1 MRDRGREPWPL
12 VGRLEELRFIS
23 DLLSRPP
30 PSGLVLSGEAGV
42 GKTRLALEA
51 LTRGEVAGCATAW
64 ATATEAAA
72 SIPFGA
78 LAHLLPV
85 PASPAGGP
93 PTLLR
98 TAAKGLVEQA
108 AGRRLALGI
117 DDAHLLDAAS
127 ATLVQQL
134 AATSAA
140 FVIVT
145 VRSGQPAPDAIVAL
159 WKDGPIDYVKLQP
172 LSQDDV
178 FQILM
183 EALGEVDGE
192 TLSRLWKATR
202 GNALY
207 LRELVR
213 EGLESGLLARP
224 GGVWRWRGPLTPSV
238 RLLELIDTR
247 LGNLDGSERRVLELV
262 AAGEPLG
269 ASALE
274 GMAPPDTIERLERR
288 GLLESSHESRRMQ
301 IRLAHPLYG
310 EAIRARTPSLRAR
323 TIRRRLAD
331 FLGETG
337 AHRRDDLL
345 RLGTWRLESG
355 SRARPELLLA
365 ASHRALACFDPAL
378 SGRLAQ
384 AAIDAGGDLAAQQAL
399 AEALQQQGRFEE
411 AEAVF
416 STLTSVAKT
425 DSERAHVAMTRVR
438 NLFFGLGR
446 TKEAEALIVDT
457 AVSVSDPVAR
467 DELTAAHG
475 WLLYYSGRPIDC
487 LEAVSGLLSRDD
499 ITDVMG
505 VNVAIFAAPALAL
518 VGRIEQ
524 AIALAERWFE
534 PATRHTDELPL
545 GPTQLRHAHALA
557 LYVAGRFHQA
567 EAIAVIEHR
576 TAQLAGSHEARLA
589 WKFLLGM
596 ISLSRGNLRAAVRL
610 LQETAALTR
619 EFDPVGALSGPL
631 VYLAQARALLGDFA
645 AAETALAEADLVR
658 RPISGLWECDWKRAR
673 AWIAAAQGRLPSARA
688 LALEAAETAV
698 AQGEFTFAVLGFHDL
713 ARLGEAVVAVSR
725 IAAMLPL
732 VEGSLAQACATH
744 ACALLARDGN
754 HLLDAATGF
763 EALGA
768 DLLAAEAASQA
779 AAVFW
784 ASGRLASAR
793 AASARARVLVQRCEG
808 ARTPALAVAVAD
820 DLTTRERETAMLAAD
835 GLSNA
840 MIAVR
845 LGISTRTVENHL
857 QHVYSKLGI
866 TSRSQLAQLS
876 KRAGLSSRGDLMVK
890 SE

>member
-1 MRDRGREPWPL
+1 MNDRARKRWPL

-30 PSGLVLSGEAGV
+30 PAGLVLSGEAGV
-42 GKTRLALEA
+42 GKTRVAQEA
-51 LTRGEVAGCATAW
+51 LTRAEVAGCATAW

-85 PASPAGGP
+85 PAGPAGGP

-98 TAAKGLVEQA
+98 AAATGLVKKA

-117 DDAHLLDAAS
+117 DDAHLLDPAS

-134 AATSAA
+134 AITSAA
-140 FVIVT
+140 FVILT

-159 WKDGPIDYVKLQP
+159 WKDGPIEYVKLQP

-178 FQILM
+178 SQILM
-183 EALGEVDGE
+183 EALGDIDGV
-192 TLSRLWKATR
+192 TLSRLWEATR

-213 EGLESGLLARP
+213 EGLDRGFLARP

-247 LGNLDGSERRVLELV
+247 LGNLDGSERHALELV
-262 AAGEPLG
+262 AAAEPLG
-269 ASALE
+269 ASVLE
-274 GMAPPDTIERLERR
+274 SMAPPEAIERLERR
-288 GLLESSHESRRMQ
+288 GLLETSREGRRMQ

-331 FLGETG
+331 FLDETG

-345 RLGTWRLESG
+345 RLGTWRLDSG

-399 AEALQQQGRFEE
+399 AEALQQQGRFED

-416 STLTSVAKT
+416 STLTSEART
-425 DSERAHVAMTRVR
+425 DSDRAHVAVARVR

-446 TKEAEALIVDT
+446 TDAAEAVIVD
-457 AVSVSDPVAR
+457 AAACVLDPIAR

-475 WLLYYSGRPIDC
+475 WVLYYSGRPIDS
-487 LEAVSGLLSRDD
+487 LEAISGLLRRDD
-499 ITDVMG
+499 ITDVMA

-518 VGRIEQ
+518 KGCIEQ

-534 PATRHTDELPL
+534 PATRVTDELPMA
-545 GPTQLRHAHALA
+545 PSQLRHAHALA
-557 LYVAGRFHQA
+557 LYLSGRFHQA
-567 EAIAVIEHR
+567 EEIAASEHR
-576 TAQLAGSHEARLA
+576 MAQLAGSHEARLA

-596 ISLSRGNLRAAVRL
+596 ISLSRGNLPSAVRL
-610 LQETAALTR
+610 LQETAAITR
-619 EFDPVGALSGPL
+619 EFDPVGGLSGPL
-631 VYLAQARALLGDFA
+631 VYLAHANALLGDFA

-658 RPISGLWECDWKRAR
+658 RPISGLWECEWKRAR
-673 AWIAAAQGRLPSARA
+673 AWIAAAQGRLSSARA

-698 AQGEFTFAVLGFHDL
+698 TRGEFTFAVLGFHDL
-713 ARLGEAVVAVSR
+713 ARLGEPVAAASR
-725 IAAMLPL
+725 IAVMLPL

-744 ACALLARDGN
+744 ASALLARDGK

-779 AAVFW
+779 VAAFL
-784 ASGRLASAR
+784 ASGKPASAR

-808 ARTPALAVAVAD
+808 ARTPTLAVAVAD

-857 QHVYSKLGI
+857 QHAYSKLGV
-866 TSRSQLAQLS
+866 TSRSQLGATLEEGWA
-876 KRAGLSSRGDLMVK
+876 K
-890 SE
+890 